1 MTSST
6 AHTAS
11 TTRPSLASALVR
23 AWRTWHEHEQ
33 LLPTGPASA
42 GPWAG
47 SPELDADEPRVQH
60 DLHAAA

>member
-6 AHTAS
+6 DVS
-11 TTRPSLASALVR
+11 TRPSLASALLR
-23 AWRTWHEHEQ
+23 AWRAWHEHEQ
-33 LLPTGPASA
+33 LLPTGPVSA

-47 SPELDADEPRVQH
+47 SPEHDADEPRVRH